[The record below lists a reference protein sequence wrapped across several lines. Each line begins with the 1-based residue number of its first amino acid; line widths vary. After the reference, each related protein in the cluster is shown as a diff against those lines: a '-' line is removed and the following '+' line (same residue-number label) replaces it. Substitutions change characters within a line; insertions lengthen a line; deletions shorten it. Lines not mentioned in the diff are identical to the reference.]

1 MSIKKV
7 ANIAGVSIATVSR
20 FFNNPNQVSKQTR
33 EKVEAAI
40 KRINYSPNALAQ
52 NLRRGKTGLV
62 IAVTPHITSP
72 LYEDI
77 IRELNDSA
85 KNNGYNLLV
94 KEAGFNS
101 LPLSY
106 YEQMIRCKQ
115 ADGFVLLVGLPEHE
129 HDIDMDESSPIVLAC
144 EPHQLSKHR
153 PSLPCITIN
162 HKKAIQEA
170 TDYLIQLGH
179 KDIAFI
185 AKNHDPL
192 TVREQQSGFQ
202 KSMLEA
208 GLSLFGR
215 LQSKQHDK
223 LSIEQK
229 LQRLLD
235 TQARPSA
242 IICADDETAIETL
255 HHIKSLGFK
264 VPEDISLVGFSNIR
278 YAEMTDPPL
287 TTIHCPMG
295 VIGNTAMEHL
305 LNLIDGKS
313 ISRHS
318 LAIEHSLIIR
328 NSTRRI

>member
-40 KRINYSPNALAQ
+40 KRINYTPNALAQ

-62 IAVTPHITSP
+62 IAVSPHITSP

-77 IRELNDSA
+77 IQQLNQSA
-85 KNNGYNLLV
+85 KNNSYNLLV

-129 HDIDMDESSPIVLAC
+129 QDIDMDVSLPIVLAC
-144 EPHQLSKHR
+144 EPHQLSAGR
-153 PSLPCITIN
+153 PSLPCITID
-162 HKKAIQEA
+162 HKQATQEA
-170 TDYLIQLGH
+170 TDYLIHLGH
-179 KDIAFI
+179 QAIAFI
-185 AKNHDPL
+185 ASDHDPL

-202 KSMLEA
+202 KSMLESK
-208 GLSLFGR
+208 LSLFGR
-215 LQSKQHDK
+215 LLSNQQDN
-223 LSIEQK
+223 LSIERK
-229 LQRLLD
+229 LHRLLD
-235 TQARPSA
+235 TQSRPTA
-242 IICADDETAIETL
+242 IICADDETAMETL
-255 HHIKSLGFK
+255 HHIKSLGLK
-264 VPEDISLVGFSNIR
+264 VPGDISLIGFSNIR

-287 TTIHCPMG
+287 TTIDCPMDI
-295 VIGNTAMEHL
+295 IGNIAMQHL
-305 LNLIDGKS
+305 LELIDGKS
-313 ISRHS
+313 VTRH
-318 LAIEHSLIIR
+318 LPTLEHSLIIR